1 MTPIQSEEW
10 LAVGLT
16 SNSLSYLT
24 FSVRQCRQDND
35 VSQNIFQRGGSTH
48 SSNLYLISP
57 PQWLN
62 REEYLFHVND
72 VNLYSLMNT
81 SVGQIEYVSAYHVHY
96 LPTYGFISRL
106 E

>member
-16 SNSLSYLT
+16 SNSLLYLT

-35 VSQNIFQRGGSTH
+35 VSQNIFQRGGSTAA
-48 SSNLYLISP
+48 ISP

-62 REEYLFHVND
+62 REEYLLHVND

-81 SVGQIEYVSAYHVHY
+81 SVGQIEYVSAYHDY